1 MYKDLITMLERPPLY
16 TKTTIPFW
24 DDEHISK
31 QMLKAHLD
39 PNYEG
44 ASRKLQF
51 IEKSVLWINEIVPA
65 SRYRQLIDIG
75 CGPGIYAER
84 FAQKGYRVTGVDFSR
99 RSIDY
104 AISSAKVKNVDISY
118 LWQDYLKL
126 KISKTFDLATMI
138 YCDYGALSTTD
149 RIAIMRTVFT
159 HLRPGGRFLLDVFS
173 MAKFKRFE
181 ETQTWELCIDGG
193 FWYKEPHV
201 VCDGHYKYP
210 DNVTLEDVYKRQLV
224 GVPAFLLC
232 RSAIGNTGAMFVMLA
247 VMLPAFFMAMYER
260 DGQPFEKVVRNIVRA
275 RFLRPGP
282 RPYQTANMY
291 ASFTGKEEPIEQKQA
306 HGKTRP
312 HKG

>member
-51 IEKSVLWINEIVPA
+51 IEKSVLWIKEIVPA

-84 FAQKGYRVTGVDFSR
+84 FAQEGYRVTGVDFSR

-104 AISSAKVKNVDISY
+104 AMSSAKAKNVDISY

-173 MAKFKRFE
+173 LAEFKRFE

-210 DNVTLEDVYKRQLV
+210 DNVTLDHTTVISNNTVHNYYLWNTYFSRETLVKEATDAGFKVCGLYGDVAGETYSKDS
-224 GVPAFLLC
+224 PTIAILL
-232 RSAIGNTGAMFVMLA
+232 
-247 VMLPAFFMAMYER
+247 
-260 DGQPFEKVVRNIVRA
+260 EK
-275 RFLRPGP
+275 
-282 RPYQTANMY
+282 
-291 ASFTGKEEPIEQKQA
+291 
-306 HGKTRP
+306 
-312 HKG
+312 